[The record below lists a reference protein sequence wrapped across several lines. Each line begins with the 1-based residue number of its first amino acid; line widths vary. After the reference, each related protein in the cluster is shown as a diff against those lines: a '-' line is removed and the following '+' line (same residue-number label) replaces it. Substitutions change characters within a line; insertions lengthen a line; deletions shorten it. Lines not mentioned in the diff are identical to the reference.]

1 MPSMHVITISTSTN
15 RQSTKHED
23 VERQDDNNSR
33 LETSRKVFQV
43 HADVGP
49 VTSVPTSVPSEA
61 DKDLGPINK
70 PSIVLDDKLYSYLL
84 RHTREPKILRKLR
97 EETATMRGAVM
108 QTPPEQAAFLALLV
122 ELMGVTKGIEI
133 GVFTGYSCLAL
144 ALALPEDGQLVACE
158 RDHVVLQVAKR
169 YLQQAGVAH
178 KVMHSPRD
186 STGVLWVQERWQ
198 RCTAVAEAS
207 ACGVAAG
214 GVEAVHAGGVST
226 TVAWVDCREGAAS
239 ATLEAL
245 LEEGGNA
252 QYDFAYVDADK
263 RGYAAYYEQL
273 LQLVRPGGLIAFD
286 NMLWKGRVA
295 DDEVND
301 KQTVAIRALNADLLE
316 DDRITVSTVPIGDGL
331 VLCR

>member
-1 MPSMHVITISTSTN
+1 MMRQECRRCMLSQYQPPRIDSPRNTKTLSAKTITTPGLRSFSFVSCPRVQQRLAVQKKN
-15 RQSTKHED
+15 YLSRRQ
-23 VERQDDNNSR
+23 
-33 LETSRKVFQV
+33 TSRKVFQV

-178 KVMHSPRD
+178 KV
-186 STGVLWVQERWQ
+186 
-198 RCTAVAEAS
+198 
-207 ACGVAAG
+207 
-214 GVEAVHAGGVST
+214 
-226 TVAWVDCREGAAS
+226 DCREGAAS

-331 VLCR
+331 VLCRVR